1 MSTSQ
6 YADQKKP
13 KAHLIVLTVML
24 VACFGAGF
32 LLCGKYGFALL
43 GCLVGYGLALLR
55 AYKSLDGMNGDISG
69 YALTIGELCAVA
81 VYALI

>member
-1 MSTSQ
+1 MV
-6 YADQKKP
+6 
-13 KAHLIVLTVML
+13 VLTVML
-24 VACFGAGF
+24 CVFLVGGF

-43 GCLVGYGLALLR
+43 GGLVGYGFALR
-55 AYKSLDGMNGDISG
+55 RGYKSLDGMNGDISG